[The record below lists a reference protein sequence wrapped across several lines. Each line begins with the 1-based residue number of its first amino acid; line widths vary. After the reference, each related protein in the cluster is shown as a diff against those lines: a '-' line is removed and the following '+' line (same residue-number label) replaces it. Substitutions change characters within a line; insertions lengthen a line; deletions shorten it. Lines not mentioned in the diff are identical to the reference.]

1 MKILLWIGSAANHK
15 ALANKLSNSFDIEAI
30 VIEKRP
36 FNARRGLIFLF
47 NKIIERLFASQISR
61 SWHKMLKY
69 YDKKFPNYPTSN
81 LLFVENINERNV
93 FHFSSKVKP
102 DLVVVSGTSIIKNEL
117 LKVESKFGITNLHT
131 GLSPYVKGGPNC
143 TNWCISN
150 GDFHL
155 AGNTVMWIDEGIDS
169 GNIILTEQTNVNW
182 RSSLFNI
189 HLDVM
194 NHAHSLYEKAIFE
207 ILNNTAKNVEQNKI
221 CEGSLFYNKQWNLK
235 TKMLLIFNLLRIRY
249 SKQLQQRVLSRKKE
263 VITVSN
269 NFPA

>member
-1 MKILLWIGSAANHK
+1 MKILLWIGSATNHK

-36 FNARRGLIFLF
+36 CKARRSFIFLF
-47 NKIIERLFASQISR
+47 KKIFERLLFNPISL
-61 SWHKMLKY
+61 SWHKMMRYFDSLY
-69 YDKKFPNYPTSN
+69 PNYPISN
-81 LLFVENINERNV
+81 LLFVENINERKV
-93 FHFSSKVKP
+93 FNFSNKIKP
-102 DLVVVSGTSIIKNEL
+102 DLIVVSGTSIVRKEL
-117 LKVESKFGITNLHT
+117 LRVKSKFGIINLHT

-155 AGNTVMWIDEGIDS
+155 VGNTVMWIDEGIDS

-249 SKQLQQRVLSRKKE
+249 NRQLQQRVSSRKKE

-269 NFPA
+269 NFLA